1 MARLG
6 ASGDPCL
13 PGGCAPAVLAP
24 RRLGVRNIMRIWL
37 CRAAAACSVALVLG
51 SCSGTP
57 RVPPPSTDIDE
68 TGYREDIRLLS
79 ADVFDGRRPGTRGEE
94 KTVAFLVEQFRKL
107 GLKPGNGDSY
117 VQQVPMVEI
126 LAGADASLR
135 ITGRGATQALAYV
148 KDMVIWTKRAVPA
161 SALIQSD
168 LVFVGYGIVAPQY
181 GWNDYEGLDVRGKT
195 VVVLVNDPGVA
206 TKDPKIFRG
215 AAMTRYGLWSYKV
228 EEAAKHGAAGVL
240 LIHDSAAAA
249 YGWNVVDSTWTG
261 PQLDKVT
268 ADDNAGRAAIE
279 GWITNAAAR
288 AMFAQ
293 AGLNYDS
300 ETAAA
305 AHAGFKAVSL
315 GLKVDAQV
323 QNTVRRF
330 NSQNVIALLP
340 GEALKHQYVMYTA
353 HWDHLGRDPNRGGDN
368 IFHGAVDDAS
378 GVSGLLMLAQSFKRT
393 LPPPDRSIV
402 FLAFTGTE
410 SGLLG
415 SAYYAEH
422 PIFPLRDTAAVINL
436 DCLHIGGPTR
446 DFSLFGYGNSE
457 LEDYARVVALLQ
469 GRVVH
474 GDPTPE
480 RGTYY
485 RSDEFSLAR

>member
-1 MARLG
+1 
-6 ASGDPCL
+6 
-13 PGGCAPAVLAP
+13 
-24 RRLGVRNIMRIWL
+24 
-37 CRAAAACSVALVLG
+37 
-51 SCSGTP
+51 
-57 RVPPPSTDIDE
+57 
-68 TGYREDIRLLS
+68 
-79 ADVFDGRRPGTRGEE
+79 
-94 KTVAFLVEQFRKL
+94 
-107 GLKPGNGDSY
+107 
-117 VQQVPMVEI
+117 
-126 LAGADASLR
+126 
-135 ITGRGATQALAYV
+135 
-148 KDMVIWTKRAVPA
+148 
-161 SALIQSD
+161 
-168 LVFVGYGIVAPQY
+168 
-181 GWNDYEGLDVRGKT
+181 
-195 VVVLVNDPGVA
+195 
-206 TKDPKIFRG
+206 
-215 AAMTRYGLWSYKV
+215 MTRYGLWSYKV

-268 ADDNAGRAAIE
+268 ADDHAGRAAIE
-279 GWITNAAAR
+279 GWISNAAAR

-300 ETAAA
+300 VTAAA

-323 QNTVRRF
+323 QNTLRRF

-340 GEALKHQYVMYTA
+340 GEDLKHQYVMYTA
-353 HWDHLGRDPNRGGDN
+353 HWDHLGRDPSRAGDN

-415 SAYYAEH
+415 SAYYVEH

-436 DCLHIGGPTR
+436 DRLHIGGPTR
-446 DFSLFGYGNSE
+446 DVSLLGYGNSE
-457 LEDYARVVALLQ
+457 LEDYVRVVALLQ

-485 RSDEFSLAR
+485 RSDEFSFARAGVPALYAQGGFDDSARGPDWGEAQLEDYIAHRYRQPSDQYSDDWNVYGAVDDLRMFYSIGNRLARTKRFPRWYPDSEFRERNGGDAEQ